1 MKTSAHHLENLW
13 EIRTK
18 PDGNGKTIEKPRG
31 SNEKTM
37 WAPLENRWKT
47 HEINKL
53 NHRNTSVK
61 NTGLKAL
68 GNSEKS
74 GGISG

>member
-1 MKTSAHHLENLW
+1 MKTSGQHMENLW

-31 SNEKTM
+31 NNEKTM

-47 HEINKL
+47 HAKKKQIKPQEHQCQK
-53 NHRNTSVK
+53 HRSK
-61 NTGLKAL
+61 KF
-68 GNSEKS
+68 
-74 GGISG
+74 GISQKNGGMS